1 MTTFFRYLVN
11 DNFTKDS
18 KSPILFYTGNE
29 GDIELFAQNTGFMWE
44 IAPKLGAK
52 LVFAEH
58 RYYGKSL
65 PFGDTSYD
73 SPQHLG
79 FLTSEQ
85 ALADFSV
92 LLEKINPSTSVPAK
106 KKRPVIAFG
115 GSYGGMLSAWF
126 RIKYEHLVVG
136 AIASSAPIFQFTDLT
151 PCDAFNRI
159 LTSVFAT
166 AFSGNSLCRDNV
178 KNSWNVMR
186 YTVTRNRYIG

>member
-1 MTTFFRYLVN
+1 
-11 DNFTKDS
+11 
-18 KSPILFYTGNE
+18 
-29 GDIELFAQNTGFMWE
+29 MWE
-44 IAPKLGAK
+44 IAPKLGAM

-65 PFGDTSYD
+65 PFGNNSFD
-73 SPQHLG
+73 SAQHLG

-85 ALADFSV
+85 ALADFSM
-92 LLEKINPSTSVPAK
+92 LLDYLNPSKSVPPR

-115 GSYGGMLSAWF
+115 GSYGGMLAAWL
-126 RIKYEHLVVG
+126 RMKYPHIVIG

-166 AFSGNSLCRDNV
+166 AFSGNSLCSENV
-178 KNSWNVMR
+178 KKSWDVMR
-186 YTVTRNRYIG
+186 

>member
-1 MTTFFRYLVN
+1 MKN
-11 DNFTKDS
+11 D

-58 RYYGKSL
+58 RYYGKSM
-65 PFGDTSYD
+65 PFGNSSYD
-73 SPQHLG
+73 SPHHLG

-85 ALADFSV
+85 ALADFA
-92 LLEKINPSTSVPAK
+92 LLLDTINPSPSKPGRS
-106 KKRPVIAFG
+106 KRPVIALG

-126 RIKYEHLVVG
+126 RIKYPHVVLG

-159 LTSVFAT
+159 LSSVFAT

-178 KNSWNVMR
+178 KKSWDVMR
-186 YTVTRNRYIG
+186 

>member
-1 MTTFFRYLVN
+1 
-11 DNFTKDS
+11 
-18 KSPILFYTGNE
+18 
-29 GDIELFAQNTGFMWE
+29 MWE

-58 RYYGKSL
+58 RYYGQSL
-65 PFGDTSYD
+65 PFGNKSYD
-73 SPQHLG
+73 SAQHLG

-85 ALADFSV
+85 ALADFS
-92 LLEKINPSTSVPAK
+92 LLLDYLNPSTSVPTK

-126 RIKYEHLVVG
+126 RMKYPHVVVG

-166 AFSGNSLCRDNV
+166 AFSGNSFCSENV
-178 KNSWNVMR
+178 KKGWDVMR
-186 YTVTRNRYIG
+186 